1 MRTGPR
7 KHSVWL
13 DVFGVLLLGTVLMG
27 GVGYLFYHAGGAAT
41 GPAGN
46 ALQQRTPTA
55 PSTGTRSALPRQLR
69 PPIAGRSPSAPS
81 PALGPQSGSSRES
94 AAPFSK
100 SWRQQATPD
109 LTGPTPESGGRADAG
124 DGTIASSGPAIASSR
139 PSGRTNGVGGDSDR
153 DASSWQSE
161 ARLLANQSR
170 ALSRQL
176 EQMAQDDR
184 SEKRS
189 ERASS
194 PEESNT
200 STAGAQTND
209 RDVPP
214 PPEVPVG
221 GAEWLAAAGAA
232 YALNRLRKH
241 EGDGPDDEED
251 PS

>member
-1 MRTGPR
+1 
-7 KHSVWL
+7 
-13 DVFGVLLLGTVLMG
+13 
-27 GVGYLFYHAGGAAT
+27 
-41 GPAGN
+41 
-46 ALQQRTPTA
+46 
-55 PSTGTRSALPRQLR
+55 
-69 PPIAGRSPSAPS
+69 
-81 PALGPQSGSSRES
+81 
-94 AAPFSK
+94 
-100 SWRQQATPD
+100 
-109 LTGPTPESGGRADAG
+109 
-124 DGTIASSGPAIASSR
+124 
-139 PSGRTNGVGGDSDR
+139 
-153 DASSWQSE
+153 
-161 ARLLANQSR
+161 
-170 ALSRQL
+170 
-176 EQMAQDDR
+176 MAQDDR

-209 RDVPP
+209 RDVPS